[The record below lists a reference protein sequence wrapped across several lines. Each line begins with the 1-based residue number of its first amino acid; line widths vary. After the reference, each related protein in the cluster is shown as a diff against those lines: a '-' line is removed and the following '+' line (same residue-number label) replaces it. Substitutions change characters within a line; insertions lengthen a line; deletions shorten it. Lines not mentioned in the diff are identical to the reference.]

1 MRHTHSILTPIALAL
16 LLVPAG
22 LAAPGGIPGAPA
34 GSGNGPTHDTVD
46 VQFNMTGTAIRTD
59 GGPDDTFTFFINATG
74 EATRKTPNGNGVQ
87 IRADQLFA
95 NVIVVDADG
104 NEVENY
110 TADLR
115 FHAQQASHLA
125 QGLDGFRFNMQLT
138 GKRSDSVLS
147 NENEGGRVLS
157 MNAHGESTYVDS
169 TDDGEDNGAFTV
181 NGRGQTT
188 TKDGQDNSANH
199 YNFLLGGTA
208 TITEQ

>member
-1 MRHTHSILTPIALAL
+1 MRRILTTTLALSL

-22 LAAPGGIPGAPA
+22 LAAPGGVPGAP
-34 GSGNGPTHDTVD
+34 SGHGGATYETVD
-46 VQFNMTGTAIRTD
+46 VQFNMTGTAVRTD
-59 GGPDDTFTFFINATG
+59 GGPDDTFTFYINATG
-74 EATRKTPNGNGVQ
+74 EATRKTSNGNGVQ
-87 IRADQLFA
+87 VRADDLFA
-95 NVIVVDADG
+95 SVIVVDADG

-110 TADLR
+110 TAELR

-138 GKRSDSVLS
+138 GQRSDSVLS
-147 NENEGGRVLS
+147 NENDGGRVLS

-181 NGRGQTT
+181 SGRGQTT

-199 YNFLLGGTA
+199 YNFLLGGTG
-208 TITEQ
+208 TIS